1 MLYYITFYTIIIIV
15 FILSVIFLY
24 IILPFIITL
33 ILRKRFRNQINKSKC
48 ICLTFDDGP
57 NPDSTPQILGLLQA
71 ADVKATFFV
80 KGKNVLKYPDIT
92 KNIVDLGHEIGDHS
106 FSHKYAWYCD
116 PYRTLT
122 DIIRGKRAIEKFIRS
137 SDPILLRPPFGKLN
151 LASLLYVILAR
162 RRLAFWNVD
171 PKDYQQ
177 ESGKQVADFVIKHL
191 SPGKVILLHD
201 GRGNTTDNSMITVD
215 AVKLILEN
223 SKKRGLKLITISK
236 IFTE

>member
-15 FILSVIFLY
+15 FILSVFFLY
-24 IILPFIITL
+24 IILPFVITL

-57 NPDSTPQILGLLQA
+57 NPDSTPEILGLLQA

-80 KGKNVLKYPDIT
+80 MGENAFKYPDIV
-92 KNIVDLGHEIGDHS
+92 KKIVDLGHEIGDHS
-106 FSHKYAWYCD
+106 FSHKYPWYCD
-116 PYRTLT
+116 PYRSLM
-122 DIIRGKRAIEKFIRS
+122 DIIRGKWAIEKYSKS
-137 SDPILLRPPFGKLN
+137 SEPMLLRPPYGKLN

-171 PKDYQQ
+171 PKDYEQD
-177 ESGKQVADFVIKHL
+177 SGENVADFVIKHL
-191 SPGKVILLHD
+191 FPGKVILLHD
-201 GRGNTTDNSMITVD
+201 GRRKQNGTIITVT

-223 SKKRGLKLITISK
+223 AKKRGLKFTTMSE
-236 IFTE
+236 IFTK